1 MGVVYGDAR
10 DTLQAWD
17 LEQQDWMQL
26 ADSTRVSE
34 ENWKGWQ
41 QLLLNKVLEEQEKE
55 RSRTGMEAVD
65 IPEEEMKRKL
75 RVLIKTIEGIPAAHY
90 DALISQFL
98 DDSYRMG
105 PVQPLWDRKRV
116 SDIQVFVPVDDKYP
130 QIITYFEGT
139 RKLYKG
145 QGFRNY
151 DHARDWVN
159 HHLSRIGLRYDP
171 SKIQLDGMFPGG
183 ERIHIVSGPSG
194 YSVFNKQTKT
204 YTFIRCMIL
213 SIRRFVASFT
223 LDELTDPS
231 PVLDNPP
238 PIAALNMI
246 SAKKWA
252 RKNRYSL
259 HSGGMADQA
268 SMDFLRIMVRMKK
281 NHILVG
287 GTGIGKTTLANAL
300 TEVIPKN
307 EVLLVLEEAP
317 EMQPQCEGTV
327 IRIYMREGVFSL
339 ADGMKGALRM
349 FPDRIFVAELRDSLA
364 YVFIQAIRSGHDGSS
379 TTAHASTCLAGI
391 ERIVEMASSHPSS
404 PDREQLK
411 AVLYERIDTVIH
423 GRREESMRF
432 FDEII
437 QLRPDGTHHK
447 VMEYVQQG
455 TQEDGSPVGYFVF
468 YGPTDEFVQE
478 MQRKGIEIPASWG
491 WGEEVAC

>member
-1 MGVVYGDAR
+1 MSTAFAR
-10 DTLQAWD
+10 DTLQAWE
-17 LEQQDWMQL
+17 LEQQDWKHL
-26 ADSTRVSE
+26 AESTRVSE
-34 ENWKGWQ
+34 ENWKYWQ
-41 QLLLNKVLEEQEKE
+41 ELLLNKVLEEQEKE
-55 RSRTGMEAVD
+55 KSRTGLEAAD
-65 IPEEEMKRKL
+65 IPEDEMRRKL
-75 RVLIKTIEGIPAAHY
+75 RMLIKNIEGIPAAHY
-90 DALISQFL
+90 DALIAQFL

-105 PVQPLWDRKRV
+105 PIQPLWDRERV
-116 SDIQVFVPVDDKYP
+116 SDIQVFVPIDDKYP
-130 QIITYFEGT
+130 QVITYFEGE
-139 RKLYKG
+139 RKVYTG

-183 ERIHIVSGPSG
+183 ERIHIISGPCG
-194 YSVFNKQTKT
+194 YSLYDKKTKK
-204 YTFIRCMIL
+204 YTFVRCMIL

-223 LDELTDPS
+223 LDELTDKS
-231 PVLDNPP
+231 PVSDEPP
-238 PIAALNMI
+238 VIATSIQQSKTTTWKRKTKYAL
-246 SAKKWA
+246 
-252 RKNRYSL
+252 
-259 HSGGMADQA
+259 HTGGMADRA

-300 TEVIPKN
+300 TQEVPVN

-364 YVFIQAIRSGHDGSS
+364 YVFIQAIQSGHDGSS

-391 ERIVEMASSHPSS
+391 ERVIEMAKGHPSK
-404 PDREQLK
+404 PDGDLIRK
-411 AVLYERIDTVIH
+411 TLYERIDTVLH
-423 GRREESMRF
+423 GRREGKKRF

-437 QLRPDGTHHK
+437 QLLPDGTHHK
-447 VMEYVQQG
+447 VMEYVQEG
-455 TQEDGSPVGYFVF
+455 TDKDGSPIGYFVF
-468 YGPTDEFVQE
+468 YGPTDEFVRE
-478 MQRKGIEIPASWG
+478 MQKKGIPIPESWG
-491 WGEEVAC
+491 WEETTC